1 MITDRSM
8 CREAKPRTPTVERKL
23 DAMSQAVGARLT
35 MNSPSPRPSERAVS
49 TRKRVRICCATCP
62 AECLRLCHEPRCE
75 WSARDLYSPRVRAW
89 QRRER
94 PYV

>member
-35 MNSPSPRPSERAVS
+35 MNSPARGPRSAPCQLGKGFEYAAQLVPRNAFACVMNLDANGRPATSTAHEYALDSEE
-49 TRKRVRICCATCP
+49 KG
-62 AECLRLCHEPRCE
+62 LM
-75 WSARDLYSPRVRAW
+75 
-89 QRRER
+89 
-94 PYV
+94 